1 MKVKVLDKC
10 IFSGV
15 KHMLTEVG
23 VVHRTYW
30 HEHVYFMGENLLPNP
45 GNLSRDAVGQNCCVS
60 TQTDRQDRQ
69 LKVKLDKKLR
79 RK

>member
-45 GNLSRDAVGQNCCVS
+45 GNLSRDAVGQIAAFPRR
-60 TQTDRQDRQ
+60 QTDRTDS
-69 LKVKLDKKLR
+69 
-79 RK
+79 